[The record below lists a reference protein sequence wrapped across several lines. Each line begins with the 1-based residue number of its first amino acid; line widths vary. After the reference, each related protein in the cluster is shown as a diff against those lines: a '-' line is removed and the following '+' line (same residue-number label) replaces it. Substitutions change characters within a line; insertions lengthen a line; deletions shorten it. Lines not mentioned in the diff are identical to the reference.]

1 MAGVAA
7 KRHAG
12 WPSWATRGTRQGPAN
27 TERSPKVAPSERLSD
42 RMQQMAIATLKRRA
56 EFLRIRGG
64 RRWSSPAF
72 AIEMKARDEAGGR
85 VVDATAAARFGFTA
99 TKKLGN
105 AVTRNRIR
113 RRLKEAVRIVAPG
126 RARDGCDYVVIARE
140 AAANQSFAA
149 LERDLIA
156 ALGRL
161 DRPSDEGRRPRRLKN
176 STSGRT

>member
-1 MAGVAA
+1 MD
-7 KRHAG
+7 
-12 WPSWATRGTRQGPAN
+12 
-27 TERSPKVAPSERLSD
+27 TELSPGE
-42 RMQQMAIATLKRRA
+42 RMQQMAIATLKRRS

-72 AIEMKARDEAGGR
+72 VIEMRARERVGNSVAGASG
-85 VVDATAAARFGFTA
+85 AARFGFTA

-113 RRLKEAVRIVAPG
+113 RRLKEAVRNVAPG
-126 RARDGCDYVVIARE
+126 RAKDGCDYVLIARE
-140 AAANQSFAA
+140 AAASRPFAA

-161 DRPSDEGRRPRRLKN
+161 DRPSDEDRRRARPEN

>member
-1 MAGVAA
+1 MADVAA
-7 KRHAG
+7 ERRLSR
-12 WPSWATRGTRQGPAN
+12 PSQTDCGSRPGLVN
-27 TERSPKVAPSERLSD
+27 TERLPNVASSERPSD

-56 EFLRIRGG
+56 EFLRLRGG

-72 AIEMKARDEAGGR
+72 AIEMRPREEQASSIAGAG
-85 VVDATAAARFGFTA
+85 TARFGFTA

-113 RRLKEAVRIVAPG
+113 RRLKEAVRMIAPG
-126 RARDGCDYVVIARE
+126 RARDGCDYVLIARE
-140 AAANQSFAA
+140 AAASQPFAM

-161 DRPSDEGRRPRRLKN
+161 DRPSSNDRRPARPKD

>member
-1 MAGVAA
+1 
-7 KRHAG
+7 
-12 WPSWATRGTRQGPAN
+12 
-27 TERSPKVAPSERLSD
+27 
-42 RMQQMAIATLKRRA
+42 MQHMAIATLKRRS
-56 EFLRIRGG
+56 EFLRLRGG

-72 AIEMKARDEAGGR
+72 VIEMRARESTSGPVAETMN
-85 VVDATAAARFGFTA
+85 APRFGFTT

-113 RRLKEAVRIVAPG
+113 RRLKEAVRNVAPG
-126 RARDGCDYVVIARE
+126 RAKDGCDYVVIARD
-140 AAANQSFAA
+140 AAADRPFAA

-161 DRPSDEGRRPRRLKN
+161 DGPSNDDRRPTRQKN

>member
-1 MAGVAA
+1 
-7 KRHAG
+7 
-12 WPSWATRGTRQGPAN
+12 
-27 TERSPKVAPSERLSD
+27 
-42 RMQQMAIATLKRRA
+42 MAIATLKRRA

-72 AIEMKARDEAGGR
+72 VIEMRPREGASRSDS
-85 VVDATAAARFGFTA
+85 DAVARFGFTA

-113 RRLKEAVRIVAPG
+113 RRLKEAVRLVAPG
-126 RARDGCDYVVIARE
+126 RAGADCDYVLIARE
-140 AAANQSFAA
+140 AAARQPFAA

-161 DRPSDEGRRPRRLKN
+161 GRPTDEGRRAPRHEK
-176 STSGRT
+176 SPSGRT

>member
-1 MAGVAA
+1 MD
-7 KRHAG
+7 
-12 WPSWATRGTRQGPAN
+12 
-27 TERSPKVAPSERLSD
+27 TERSPSE
-42 RMQQMAIATLKRRA
+42 RMQQMAIATLKRRS
-56 EFLRIRGG
+56 EFLRLRGG

-72 AIEMKARDEAGGR
+72 VIEMRAREGASSGVAGPGG
-85 VVDATAAARFGFTA
+85 AARFGFTA
-99 TKKLGN
+99 TRKLGN

-126 RARDGCDYVVIARE
+126 RARDGCDYVLIAR
-140 AAANQSFAA
+140 AAAASRPFAA

-161 DRPSDEGRRPRRLKN
+161 DRPSDEDRRRARPEN

>member
-1 MAGVAA
+1 
-7 KRHAG
+7 
-12 WPSWATRGTRQGPAN
+12 
-27 TERSPKVAPSERLSD
+27 
-42 RMQQMAIATLKRRA
+42 MQQMAIATLKRRS

-72 AIEMKARDEAGGR
+72 VIEMRACEGESGNVAGA
-85 VVDATAAARFGFTA
+85 VASARFGFTA

-126 RARDGCDYVVIARE
+126 RARAGCDYVVIARE
-140 AAANQSFAA
+140 AAASRPFAA

-161 DRPSDEGRRPRRLKN
+161 DRPSADDRGRARLEN
-176 STSGRT
+176 STSGRP

>member
-1 MAGVAA
+1 
-7 KRHAG
+7 
-12 WPSWATRGTRQGPAN
+12 
-27 TERSPKVAPSERLSD
+27 
-42 RMQQMAIATLKRRA
+42 MQQMAIATLKRRS

-72 AIEMKARDEAGGR
+72 VIEMRARDASSDSSA
-85 VVDATAAARFGFTA
+85 VTAARFGFTA

-113 RRLKEAVRIVAPG
+113 RRLKEEVRIVAPG
-126 RARDGCDYVVIARE
+126 RAKAGCDYVLIARE
-140 AAANQSFAA
+140 AAASRPFAA

-161 DRPSDEGRRPRRLKN
+161 DRPSADDRGRARLEN
-176 STSGRT
+176 STSGRP

>member
-1 MAGVAA
+1 
-7 KRHAG
+7 
-12 WPSWATRGTRQGPAN
+12 
-27 TERSPKVAPSERLSD
+27 
-42 RMQQMAIATLKRRA
+42 MQQMAIATLKRRS

-72 AIEMKARDEAGGR
+72 VIEMRARDGSGGGST
-85 VVDATAAARFGFTA
+85 VTAARFGFTA

-126 RARDGCDYVVIARE
+126 RARAGCDYVLIARE
-140 AAANQSFAA
+140 AAASRPFAV

-161 DRPSDEGRRPRRLKN
+161 DRPSDDDRRSARSGN

>member
-1 MAGVAA
+1 
-7 KRHAG
+7 
-12 WPSWATRGTRQGPAN
+12 
-27 TERSPKVAPSERLSD
+27 
-42 RMQQMAIATLKRRA
+42 MQQMAIATLKRRS
-56 EFLRIRGG
+56 EFLRLRGG

-72 AIEMKARDEAGGR
+72 VIEMRAREGSSGPIADS
-85 VVDATAAARFGFTA
+85 TTPPRFGFTA

-126 RARDGCDYVVIARE
+126 RARDGCDYVLIARE
-140 AAANQSFAA
+140 AAASRPFAA

-161 DRPSDEGRRPRRLKN
+161 DGPANDDRRPSRLKN

>member
-1 MAGVAA
+1 
-7 KRHAG
+7 
-12 WPSWATRGTRQGPAN
+12 
-27 TERSPKVAPSERLSD
+27 
-42 RMQQMAIATLKRRA
+42 MAIATLKRRS
-56 EFLRIRGG
+56 EYLRLRGG

-72 AIEMKARDEAGGR
+72 VIEMRAREEASCLVG
-85 VVDATAAARFGFTA
+85 TAPRFGFTA

-113 RRLKEAVRIVAPG
+113 RRLKEAVRIAAPG
-126 RARDGCDYVVIARE
+126 RAKDGCDYVVIARD
-140 AAANQSFAA
+140 AAADRPFAA

-161 DRPSDEGRRPRRLKN
+161 DGPSDGDRRPARHKN

>member
-1 MAGVAA
+1 
-7 KRHAG
+7 
-12 WPSWATRGTRQGPAN
+12 
-27 TERSPKVAPSERLSD
+27 
-42 RMQQMAIATLKRRA
+42 MAIATLKRRS
-56 EFLRIRGG
+56 EFLRLRGG

-72 AIEMKARDEAGGR
+72 AIEMKAREPGKDSVSAAGTVSG
-85 VVDATAAARFGFTA
+85 AGSASTARFGFTA

-105 AVTRNRIR
+105 AVIRNRIR

-140 AAANQSFAA
+140 AAASQPFAA

-161 DRPSDEGRRPRRLKN
+161 DRPTDEGRKPGRLKN

>member
-1 MAGVAA
+1 MD
-7 KRHAG
+7 
-12 WPSWATRGTRQGPAN
+12 
-27 TERSPKVAPSERLSD
+27 TELSPSE
-42 RMQQMAIATLKRRA
+42 RMQQMAIATLKRRS
-56 EFLRIRGG
+56 EFLRLRGG

-72 AIEMKARDEAGGR
+72 VIEMRAREGAGSSVAG
-85 VVDATAAARFGFTA
+85 TGGAARFGFTA

-113 RRLKEAVRIVAPG
+113 RRLKEAVRNAAPG
-126 RARDGCDYVVIARE
+126 RAKDGCDYVLIARE
-140 AAANQSFAA
+140 AAANRPFAA

-161 DRPSDEGRRPRRLKN
+161 DRPSDEGRHRARPEN